1 MHAAICRVVCP
12 AVFISLPSFLVP
24 EITNGRLNDG
34 STYRFLTRGL
44 DYQRKAIEPG
54 TWTPPIDT
62 VEKIDPPSPVVP
74 VGLIVGVV
82 VTVILVVVIVSA
94 VLLYFRRRNIG
105 GREKPLGKYVEYVFQ
120 SQISLDSSITFL
132 DKLCKNG
139 TAHHIYTNT

>member
-34 STYRFLTRGL
+34 SPYRFLTRGL
-44 DYQRKAIEPG
+44 DELRKAIEPG
-54 TWTPPIDT
+54 TWTAVIYTVAPIPPET
-62 VEKIDPPSPVVP
+62 NGLP

-82 VTVILVVVIVSA
+82 VAVILVIVIVSA

-105 GREKPLGKYVEYVFQ
+105 DRGKPLGKYVEYVFQ
-120 SQISLDSSITFL
+120 SQISLDSSIKFL
-132 DKLCKNG
+132 DR
-139 TAHHIYTNT
+139 